1 VTAVAFK
8 RLAQRDIEAVI
19 DRVVGNK
26 LIPAS
31 TRQDIIDAIPLFV
44 EEMTKVVLEAM
55 ALFRG

>member
-1 VTAVAFK
+1 MTAVAFK